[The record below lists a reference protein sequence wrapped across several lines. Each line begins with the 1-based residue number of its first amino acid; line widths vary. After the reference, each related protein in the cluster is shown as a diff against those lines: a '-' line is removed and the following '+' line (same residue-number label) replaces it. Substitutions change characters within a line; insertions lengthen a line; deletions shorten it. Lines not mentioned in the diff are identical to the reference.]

1 MNCAGRSCSAVTGLL
16 LDDKSPM
23 KYHSISVGTDLWRC
37 TTAGFGTKMA
47 FPVKVIGFGAMLSR
61 HTLNILEMEP
71 TESLSV
77 RFGDIL
83 SY

>member
-1 MNCAGRSCSAVTGLL
+1 M
-16 LDDKSPM
+16 
-23 KYHSISVGTDLWRC
+23 
-37 TTAGFGTKMA
+37 TADFGTKMA
-47 FPVKVIGFGAMLSR
+47 FPVKVVGFGAMLNR

-83 SY
+83 AY